1 MSRSKRVFVG
11 SLATE
16 TNTFSPLRT
25 DLRDFKDSFYAEPG
39 AHPETPTLCSAVFP
53 VARSRRAEH
62 GWDLIEGTATWAEPG
77 GVINQRT
84 WELLRDQMLAEIRA
98 AMPLDAVVL
107 GLHGAMVAQDCLD
120 CEGELLAAI
129 RAVTGPETV
138 IGATLDPHS
147 HLSALRVE
155 NANLLV
161 AFKEFPHTDFV
172 IAAEDLVRLVA
183 RALKGEIRPVLSV
196 FDCRMI
202 DVLPT
207 SRQPMRGF
215 VDRMRALENNGGNL
229 GENPV
234 GNASDNREENRGNN
248 SAQNPV
254 ENQAANHVEN
264 LCLERGSTGEETG
277 GGLSEK
283 IGKTSGSPM
292 LSISAIHGFM
302 AGDVPDL
309 GAKIIVV
316 TDDEP
321 EAGAA
326 LARKLGLEL
335 FALRGTTR
343 PEFLSAEEAL
353 DQAFA
358 TARGVERGPVVIAD
372 VWDNPGGGVAGDS
385 TFVLRQLICRGAR
398 NTALA
403 SIWDP
408 IAVRTCFSAGEG
420 ARLRLRFGGKM
431 SDSAGDPVDAD
442 VVVRRTVAGAVQSF
456 GASVVP
462 LGDSVWIEIDGLH
475 VILNTVRSQVFNPDI
490 FSNLGLDPLAMDV
503 LVVKSTNH
511 FQDAFSRIAGKILYA
526 AVDGPYPN
534 DPETNDYRHLT
545 RWIWPRCADP
555 HSYQDEKSHDPG
567 PA

>member
-39 AHPETPTLCSAVFP
+39 DHPETPTLCSAVFP
-53 VARSRRAEH
+53 VARSRCGEH
-62 GWDLIEGTATWAEPG
+62 GWNLIEGTATWAEPG

-84 WELLRDQMLAEIRA
+84 WEMLRDQMLAEVRA
-98 AMPLDAVVL
+98 AMPLDAIVL

-129 RAVTGPETV
+129 RAIVGPKTV

-147 HLSALRVE
+147 HLSERRIA
-155 NANLLV
+155 NADILV

-172 IAAEDLVRLVA
+172 IVAEDLVRLVA
-183 RALKGEIRPVLSV
+183 RALNGEIRPVMSV

-207 SRQPMRGF
+207 SREPMRGF
-215 VDRMRALENNGGNL
+215 VDRMLALEKAVEKPVETSGQNQGEIPADNQR
-229 GENPV
+229 ENPV
-234 GNASDNREENRGNN
+234 ETMRD
-248 SAQNPV
+248 
-254 ENQAANHVEN
+254 N
-264 LCLERGSTGEETG
+264 LCIDAGTAAEKRVGQSVEESGENH
-277 GGLSEK
+277 
-283 IGKTSGSPM
+283 GSPV
-292 LSISAIHGFM
+292 LSISTIHGFM

-321 EAGAA
+321 EIGAA
-326 LARKLGLEL
+326 LARRLGLEL
-335 FALRGTTR
+335 FGLRGTTR
-343 PEFLSAEEAL
+343 PDFLSPEEAL
-353 DQAFA
+353 DQAFSGA
-358 TARGVERGPVVIAD
+358 GTSGSGPVVIAD

-385 TFVLRQLICRGAR
+385 TIILRQLMLRGVR
-398 NTALA
+398 KTALA

-420 ARLRLRFGGKM
+420 ARLRLRFGAKM
-431 SDSAGDPVDAD
+431 SDSTGDPVDAD

-490 FSNLGLDPLAMDV
+490 FSNLGIDPLAMDV

-511 FQDAFSRIAGKILYA
+511 FQDAFSRIAAKIFYA

-534 DPETNDYRHLT
+534 DPATNDYRHLT
-545 RWIWPRCADP
+545 RRIWPRCADP
-555 HSYQDEKSHDPG
+555 HSQPDEKSHEPG